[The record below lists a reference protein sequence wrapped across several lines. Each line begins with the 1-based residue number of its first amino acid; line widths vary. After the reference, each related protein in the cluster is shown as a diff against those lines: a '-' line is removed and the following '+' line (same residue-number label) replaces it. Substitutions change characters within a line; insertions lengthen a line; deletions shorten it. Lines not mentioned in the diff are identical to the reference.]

1 MKLGEF
7 NVIYRER
14 TDREYAVYICR
25 KSLSSRLYRII
36 ELTDRNKIVECI
48 KYFDS
53 LQFKDFYGDF
63 SINEKYY
70 IAFSQP
76 DGKVLKAADTEKIP
90 AKSIVKALAMQNPP
104 LELSLPMLSFDNIY
118 VSGNE
123 IRFAYV
129 PPVLDKR
136 VSKDMLEQKL
146 ADMVDA
152 LWSENRSEE
161 AEQWLISL
169 RSGKFAHL
177 ISAFKNM
184 PESEIGTSELKPR
197 NYDKIKNVL
206 LKTAAII
213 GAVIG
218 IIIMFKLLTEKSEDD
233 MEYDQIDS
241 LGVVD
246 LIDN

>member
-1 MKLGEF
+1 MKLKEF

-14 TDREYAVYICR
+14 TDGEYTVYICR
-25 KSLSSRLYRII
+25 KSFSGRLYRIL
-36 ELTDRNKIVECI
+36 ELTDKSKIIECI

-53 LQFKDFYGDF
+53 LKFKDFYGDF

-76 DGKVLKAADTEKIP
+76 DGIILNSTDREKIP

-129 PPVLDKR
+129 PPVLNKS

-146 ADMVDA
+146 ADMVDV

-184 PESEIGTSELKPR
+184 PESEIVSSELKPKS
-197 NYDKIKNVL
+197 YDKIKNIL
-206 LKTAAII
+206 LKAAAII
-213 GAVIG
+213 SAIIG
-218 IIIMFKLLTEKSEDD
+218 IIIMFKLLTEKSEDNL
-233 MEYDQIDS
+233 EYDKIDS
-241 LGVVD
+241 LGVID